1 MMLGEVLYVLCKEA
15 RCSHSDFQSGTTT
28 IEMFRLCTLP
38 NNQTAAPSSGLPAC
52 WIVLTAMASSM
63 QHATIEIATAPPHG
77 RQRHLG
83 PRLRLPHPAARVLEH
98 HHGCKPRPVNRTV
111 NPIPFIQMVKHDKRR
126 VQVLTGTE
134 ELHKLSKFN
143 RVSMRLK

>member
-1 MMLGEVLYVLCKEA
+1 MLGEVLYVLCKEA

-52 WIVLTAMASSM
+52 WIVL
-63 QHATIEIATAPPHG
+63 
-77 RQRHLG
+77 RHLG